1 MNKKLRELMQLKAEK
16 VTAAENAINNKEMEV
31 ANELME
37 EIKGY
42 TKEIEA
48 IQNLISYKNDDKV
61 VDLAEEKKEE
71 TGLTAVQNYIKS
83 GIVNA
88 AGPLK
93 ESEGENGGYLVPED
107 VKTAIN
113 EYRRSFV
120 SLKDYVDVRSVVVP
134 SGSEVYEKTSQ
145 LTGLTNITELGEI
158 QEMNAEVFERIT
170 YKVKD
175 FGGILP
181 VSRFLL
187 QDSPENLLAYL
198 GKWFMKKQVVT
209 ENKEIIA
216 VLKTLTKKAITKV
229 DEIKEAFNVTL
240 DPIFLDNTKVL
251 TNQDGF
257 NILDSLKDKNGNY
270 LLQPVVTDPT
280 KRTLFGKEVI
290 VLPNTHLPNEA
301 ANKFPLYVGDLKEAV
316 RVYELNELEI
326 KSTDVGGKSFT
337 RNSYDTRLITR
348 FDVKAVDKEA
358 VVKLEFGKDLT
369 LVAGALDYD

>member
-1 MNKKLRELMQLKAEK
+1 MNMNKRLRELMQLKAEK
-16 VTAAENAINNKEMEV
+16 VTAAENAINNKETEL
-31 ANELME
+31 ANSLME

-42 TKEIEA
+42 TEEINQ

-61 VDLAEEKKEE
+61 VDLGEEKKEE
-71 TGLTAVQNYIKS
+71 TGLVAVKNYIKS

-107 VKTAIN
+107 VRTAIN

-257 NILDSLKDKNGNY
+257 NVLDSIKDKNGNY
-270 LLQPVVTDPT
+270 LLQPVLNDPT
-280 KRTLFGKEVI
+280 KRLLLGKEVI
-290 VLPNTHLPNEA
+290 VLPNTHLPNET
-301 ANKFPLYVGDLKEAV
+301 ANKFPLYVGDLEEAV

-348 FDVKAVDKEA
+348 FDVKAIDKEA
-358 VVKLEFGKDLT
+358 VVKLEFDKNLT
-369 LVAGALDYD
+369 LVAGA